1 MKIALTNDDGYDAPG
16 ILAMYQILSKFHEVR
31 LIAPLRQKS
40 CASHSRSLNNN
51 IKVSTTASGFIIDST
66 PSDCVSIGIPL
77 LIKNGFVPNLIV
89 SGINSGA
96 NLGGEIHY
104 SGTFAAARQGYLM
117 GYPSIA
123 FSNMEMNKC
132 VQEQIKFKQV
142 VNQIIHLASNEFVL
156 NVNFP
161 VVKMKQKQM
170 EEKEENI
177 QINEKEDRLESKV
190 EEDINENIEHENELK
205 IVICEVDTEVMYRPS
220 KEVINKTTN
229 GFEVE
234 VSGAKETTNHI
245 QGRDIWM
252 CKAGYVTVSRIK
264 GCVNCK

>member
-1 MKIALTNDDGYDAPG
+1 MKIALTNDDGFDASG
-16 ILAMYQILSKFHEVR
+16 IIALFQILSEFHEVR
-31 LIAPLRQKS
+31 LIAPLRQQS
-40 CASHSRSLNNN
+40 CASHSRSLLSNT
-51 IKVSTTASGFIIDST
+51 KVLSTATGFIIDST

-123 FSNMEMNKC
+123 FSNMAMNQC

-161 VVKMKQKQM
+161 VVNEDTKIKQKQM
-170 EEKEENI
+170 KEEKEERT
-177 QINEKEDRLESKV
+177 KSKDTV
-190 EEDINENIEHENELK
+190 HENREHENEFN
-205 IVICEVDTEVMYRPS
+205 IAICEVDTEVMYRPS
-220 KEVINKTTN
+220 KEVINNTIN

-245 QGRDIWM
+245 EGRDIWM
-252 CKAGYVTVSRIK
+252 CKAGYVTISRIK